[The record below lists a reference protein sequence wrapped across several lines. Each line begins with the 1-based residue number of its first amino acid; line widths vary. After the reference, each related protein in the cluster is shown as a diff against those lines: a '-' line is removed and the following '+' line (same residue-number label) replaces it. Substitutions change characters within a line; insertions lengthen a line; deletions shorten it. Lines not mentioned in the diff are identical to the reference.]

1 MLAKVGNI
9 LCGHNEDLP
18 KYFIPN
24 VVVNMKFASLIAV
37 DVERSFSLYKQIL
50 SDRRTN
56 MSTDNM

>member
-9 LCGHNEDLP
+9 LCGNNEYLP
-18 KYFIPN
+18 KYFTPN
-24 VVVNMKFASLIAV
+24 VVADLKFAPLISV

-56 MSTDNM
+56 MSTDYM